1 MDIQPRIRNRNAL
14 GRHVLRHRVHD
25 CHDIG
30 RAKKA
35 LSSWRRLFS
44 YPHPSRPAPRRRH
57 GRPL

>member
-30 RAKKA
+30 RAK
-35 LSSWRRLFS
+35 RRCLHDGAFFRTRTPLD
-44 YPHPSRPAPRRRH
+44 PHRVDDTE
-57 GRPL
+57 GR